1 MSSYNHWFMFLFN
14 ENRKKGFLVCFSS
27 AQFEV
32 TSIWTRLSYA
42 WAEIV
47 DCRLTLYTTFADTTF
62 STKLCNG
69 HDQVTFF
76 HTLLVLIQSEFS
88 VDVMLLL
95 FVFEGMHL

>member
-1 MSSYNHWFMFLFN
+1 MKTVKRVFL
-14 ENRKKGFLVCFSS
+14 SS

-32 TSIWTRLSYA
+32 TSIWTRLCCT

-47 DCRLTLYTTFADTTF
+47 DCRLTFNTTFADTTF

-76 HTLLVLIQSEFS
+76 HTLFVLIQSEFS
-88 VDVMLLL
+88 VDNMLLL